1 MKALEDEP
9 YSMEESYKAAGHGS
23 YVGPQK
29 RKMETQ
35 PSREEYAEGK
45 RIKVVV
51 ETPEEKV
58 DREMTKKQRK
68 SLNKSMEIEAQDA
81 VMSAA
86 RA

>member
-1 MKALEDEP
+1 MKALEDVP
-9 YSMEESYKAAGHGS
+9 YDMNESYKAAGHGS
-23 YVGPQK
+23 YTAPLK

-35 PSREEYAEGK
+35 PSREEYALGK

-51 ETPEEKV
+51 ETSEEKI

-68 SLNKSMEIEAQDA
+68 SLNKSIEMETQETL
-81 VMSAA
+81 MSAM

>member
-9 YSMEESYKAAGHGS
+9 YTMEESYKAAGHGS

-45 RIKVVV
+45 RIKVEV
-51 ETPEEKV
+51 ETPQEKV
-58 DREMTKKQRK
+58 EREMTKRQRR
-68 SLNKSMEIEAQDA
+68 SLNKSMEVDAQNTI
-81 VMSAA
+81 MSVA